1 MKVFMISDYFVEGM
15 PFPERAAVLKK
26 PNLSEGEKQEYFLI
40 FPENGQL
47 TVAKEAGDLDKAIRS
62 YDDCEEKEIHDSLW
76 AIVHLFYEEGNKKQP
91 LISQW
96 GLQEALMAQN
106 LWAAI
111 MAGPPMAKVVAV
123 KTKGGEHENK

>member
-1 MKVFMISDYFVEGM
+1 MKVFMVSDYFVEDM
-15 PFPERAAVLKK
+15 PFLERAAVLKK

-47 TVAKEAGDLDKAIRS
+47 TVTKETGDLDKAIRS

-76 AIVHLFYEEGNKKQP
+76 AIVHLFYEERYKKQP

-96 GLQEALMAQN
+96 GLQEALMAQD
-106 LWAAI
+106 LWVAI
-111 MAGPPMAKVVAV
+111 MTGPPMAKAVAV
-123 KTKGGEHENK
+123 ETKGGEHENK